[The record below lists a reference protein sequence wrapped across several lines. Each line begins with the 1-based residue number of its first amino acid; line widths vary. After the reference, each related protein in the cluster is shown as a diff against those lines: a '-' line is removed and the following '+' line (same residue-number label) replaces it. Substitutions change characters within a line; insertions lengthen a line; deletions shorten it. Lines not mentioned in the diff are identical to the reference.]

1 MKNKVDKL
9 YGKKIRKVQDLIKL
23 KTDFE
28 MVTPINK
35 SGFGTIRFEDIRLK
49 KNIHICAIFDK
60 KLNITFYDKNVSFI
74 SDDSDTNLFVIK
86 KNEDCYGVVDAL
98 GNLILPCVYKDIT
111 LDTEGDEEPDENTP
125 IHVITKDKQH
135 MLFNRK
141 GQILGEPH
149 QYIES
154 ICINNM
160 FKFRDEDCCGTLDR
174 NGQVTREFPYC
185 RLKLV
190 FEDEKVKYFIVE
202 NKNLSQGLI
211 DLNGKVLI
219 EIKKYR
225 RVNYLGNDKF
235 LVVDLKESSKIVN
248 FHKLFKS

>member
-1 MKNKVDKL
+1 M
-9 YGKKIRKVQDLIKL
+9 IQ
-23 KTDFE
+23 
-28 MVTPINK
+28 
-35 SGFGTIRFEDIRLK
+35 
-49 KNIHICAIFDK
+49 
-60 KLNITFYDKNVSFI
+60 
-74 SDDSDTNLFVIK
+74 
-86 KNEDCYGVVDAL
+86 KNENCYGVVEAS

-111 LDTEGDEEPDENTP
+111 LDTEGDTEPDENTP

-154 ICINNM
+154 ICINDM

-202 NKNLSQGLI
+202 NGITYVLGEDDIYYL